1 MMTGNIRLI
10 NDWCM
15 RNVSRA
21 LANKCPICGPVD
33 EMNTIFLF
41 IIIIFN
47 KGTTLIRDDFQEGP
61 LAQHLGQELKMIFP
75 ADPHCP

>member
-1 MMTGNIRLI
+1 
-10 NDWCM
+10 
-15 RNVSRA
+15 
-21 LANKCPICGPVD
+21 
-33 EMNTIFLF
+33 MNTLFLC
-41 IIIIFN
+41 IITSIIFN